1 MKRFLGFLLVIS
13 MMLSLCACNGTFQ
26 GNEGSNDNDTSENK
40 SEIERRLLE
49 LPPEDGWI
57 DTSKTY
63 VCSTPDRTILGFAH
77 DDFPVI
83 HVKYLGKTVN
93 LESTEKRAEYKFE
106 VIEWIR
112 GASNDPPY
120 QISVY
125 SDVRIS
131 KSSISRDPV
140 EERSSEMYYYEY
152 STWYRFRYEIG
163 MEYIICPIVKGD
175 GTLYM
180 ECSTYLPLEVSE
192 APRVYGMQNISAWR
206 KYVEFEADKLVGID
220 LVNFIKQ
227 VIAQYE
233 DYEGNRIPVPS
244 DSAG

>member
-1 MKRFLGFLLVIS
+1 MKKLLILLLAVV
-13 MMLSLCACNGTFQ
+13 MLLNLVSCS
-26 GNEGSNDNDTSENK
+26 NESPAELAELAEK
-40 SEIERRLLE
+40 EREERKKLE
-49 LPPEDGWI
+49 LPPENGWI
-57 DTSKTY
+57 DTSQTY

-77 DDFPVI
+77 YDFPVI

-140 EERSSEMYYYEY
+140 EESSSEMYYYEY

-163 MEYIICPIVKGD
+163 MEYIICPIVKED

-192 APRVYGMQNISAWR
+192 APRVYEMQNISAWR

-233 DYEGNRIPVPS
+233 GYEGDRLPVPS